1 MRNSNQQSAATL
13 NQIDN
18 TKPNI
23 PKTEATLS
31 GNVNGSFN
39 GGINHIFS
47 WKRVMAGERHK
58 EMRAK
63 INFQMLTPL
72 TPTFQRLRGRIETHF
87 VPDSRVWTE
96 SEAFTA
102 QRGGSTTTK
111 PKKMPCT
118 EGKILPN
125 IQVSSTAVNVTNL
138 QNTAAWRDSYI
149 SAFYPRQGQAETYY
163 GPDEDQNTK
172 MNPRKLPDAN
182 ILVLRAVKAIQNDFW
197 RNKEYDAELEEFKGS
212 EVSDRE
218 WKSYLPDSAATD
230 GVHVQN
236 LELTINR
243 ARKNNSYYT
252 NYRTELQGE
261 DTPLP
266 SMINEGASLLD
277 WLAWEHKADLIRQ
290 ETLDSQL
297 NTWDII
303 SRIRGSK
310 KLTEGKVQLIGV
322 KEFDINYSA
331 VTQNTYNNNE
341 QIADEFRVMGKQ
353 GAYSY
358 TFINVPIYAGFEAVE
373 EGTIIISVHV
383 YADSLFESGWERT
396 LLNVNAEDQYRP
408 ELKDLKE
415 DVIYRIESGTEYF
428 SSETGPTVDFKEIYG
443 FKRKFSE
450 LFKLPN
456 VLQGDMTNEGYYD
469 YGDTNLASE
478 TLLESNGTYQFALKS
493 IERYYSKSQE
503 NTFLLDIWKD
513 YTDILI
519 NKNLAIPNEAYYDA
533 DTMKFICLK
542 GQNQIFYGGEMEL
555 KALLPIDQ
563 DIIDNFTEYGEH

>member
-1 MRNSNQQSAATL
+1 
-13 NQIDN
+13 
-18 TKPNI
+18 
-23 PKTEATLS
+23 
-31 GNVNGSFN
+31 
-39 GGINHIFS
+39 
-47 WKRVMAGERHK
+47 MAGERHK

-96 SEAFTA
+96 AEAFTA
-102 QRGGSTTTK
+102 QRGGSTTSK
-111 PKKMPCT
+111 PKKMPNT
-118 EGKILPN
+118 EGKMLDNIL
-125 IQVSSTAVNVTNL
+125 VDSSTIEVTNI

-149 SAFYPRQGQAETYY
+149 SAFYPRQGQAGTYY
-163 GPDEDQNTK
+163 GTNEDLNTNLNQRK
-172 MNPRKLPDAN
+172 MPAAN

-197 RNKEYDAELEEFKGS
+197 RNKEYDPEIEEFKGT
-212 EVSDRE
+212 EVSQRE
-218 WKSYLPDSAATD
+218 WASYMPNTILND

-266 SMINEGASLLD
+266 TMANEGASLLD
-277 WLAWEHKADLIRQ
+277 WLAWEHKADLVRQ

-303 SRIRGSK
+303 ARIRGSK

-322 KEFDINYSA
+322 KDFDINYSA

-341 QIADEFRVMGKQ
+341 QVTDEFRVMGKQ

-408 ELKDLKE
+408 ELKDMKE

-428 SSETGPTVDFKEIYG
+428 SSVNEPTVDFKEIYG

-456 VLQGDMTNEGYYD
+456 VLQGDMCSEGYYD
-469 YGDTNLASE
+469 YGEIEIASK
-478 TLLESNGTYQFALKS
+478 TLLETNGTYQFAFKS
-493 IERYYSKSQE
+493 IERYYDKSQD

-519 NKNLAIPNEAYYDA
+519 NKNLAIPNQAYYDA
-533 DTMKFICLK
+533 DNLKYICLK
-542 GQNQIFYGGEMEL
+542 GQNQIFYGGEMQL
-555 KALLPIDQ
+555 KCLLPVDQ
-563 DIIDNFTEYGEH
+563 DIIDNFTDYGEH

>member
-1 MRNSNQQSAATL
+1 MKNPNQQSAATL

-72 TPTFQRLRGRIETHF
+72 TPTFQKLRARIETHF

-96 SEAFTA
+96 AEAFTA

-111 PKKMPCT
+111 PKKMPNT
-118 EGKILPN
+118 EGKLLPVV
-125 IQVSSTAVNVTNL
+125 IVNGTSVTNL

-149 SAFYPRQGQAETYY
+149 SAFYPRQGQAGTWY
-163 GPDEDQNTK
+163 GPDDYKNENI
-172 MNPRKLPDAN
+172 NPRTMPPAN
-182 ILVLRAVKAIQNDFW
+182 ILVLRAVRAIQNDFW
-197 RNKEYDAELEEFKGS
+197 RNKEYDPEQEEFKGT

-218 WKSYLPDSAATD
+218 WNSYLPDQAATD
-230 GVHVQN
+230 GVHIQN

-266 SMINEGASLLD
+266 SAVNEGASLLD
-277 WLAWEHKADLIRQ
+277 WMAWEHKADLIRQ

-341 QIADEFRVMGKQ
+341 QVADEFRVMGKQ

-396 LLNVNAEDQYRP
+396 LLNINTEDQYRP

-415 DVIYRIESGTEYF
+415 DVIYKIESGTEYL
-428 SSETGPTVDFKEIYG
+428 SSVTTEKVDWKEIYG
-443 FKRKFSE
+443 FKRRFSE

-456 VLQGDMTNEGYYD
+456 VLQGDMCTEGYYN
-469 YGDTNLASE
+469 YGEIDIASE

-493 IERYYSKSQE
+493 IERYYDKAADE
-503 NTFLLDIWKD
+503 TFLLDIWKD

-519 NKNLAIPNEAYYDA
+519 NKNLAIPQTAYFDA
-533 DTMKFICLK
+533 DTLKFICLR

-563 DIIDNFTEYGEH
+563 DIVDNFTEYGEH